1 MWGVVTGMIDTFTVW
16 ARTALSP
23 EWDHG
28 FDEAFAEL
36 VSSDPDLVQAEF
48 DALIGACWD
57 QPPAS
62 PPSPAPP
69 ASSAARPVPPPE
81 AANPEPAAAPSDEA
95 APGHITDNQR
105 SPP

>member
-1 MWGVVTGMIDTFTVW
+1 VVIDVTDTFTVW

-36 VSSDPDLVQAEF
+36 VSGDPDLVQAEF
-48 DALIGACWD
+48 DALIGACWN
-57 QPPAS
+57 QPPA
-62 PPSPAPP
+62 PPQPPAPA
-69 ASSAARPVPPPE
+69 ASSAAGPVTPWR
-81 AANPEPAAAPSDEA
+81 AANPEPAPSGEA
-95 APGHITDNQR
+95 VPDHITDNQR

>member
-1 MWGVVTGMIDTFTVW
+1 MIDNLVVR

-48 DALIGACWD
+48 DDLIA
-57 QPPAS
+57 AS
-62 PPSPAPP
+62 WPDP
-69 ASSAARPVPPPE
+69 
-81 AANPEPAAAPSDEA
+81 PEPARPPDPPTRSTPSPGTAALDQTSARPKEET
-95 APGHITDNQR
+95 TDDIIDHQR
-105 SPP
+105 PPP